1 MIPNFMLTPHIA
13 ITLTG
18 HRSPMAATADRAT
31 IAWLHRR
38 AGFGLAPGELDARAA
53 DGVAATIDRLVDP
66 DQHGVP
72 AAPDPWQDV
81 TLSAP
86 QHRQGLSPADKK
98 ALRQQLRAEGVAAIG
113 AWLDHLATTPRP
125 LEDWMAWFW
134 HGHLV
139 SGLDKVEVPALLVRQ
154 LRTYRQLGLGSFP
167 DLLKAATVD
176 AAMLVYLDG
185 RESTGT
191 SPNENYGRE
200 LMELFSLGVGHYTED
215 DVKAAARALTG
226 FRLRL
231 GDAQPAL
238 VASRHDDTRHRL
250 LGVDGVHDVDTV
262 IAAVTGNSAC
272 APFVAGRLAR
282 AILGPVDD
290 GVVQD
295 LARTFVANDLELR
308 PLVRAI
314 LEAGAAGEGTGLVW
328 APVPWLAA
336 AQRATGATIT
346 NKDRLALLRDAGQV
360 PMFPPNVAGWP
371 GGAAWFGA
379 STVVARFN
387 LASALAAATAPD
399 NLAAAAAASGDVAAL
414 ADALGRPEGF
424 GDATRAALA
433 RRDLDARARLALAL
447 ASPDHSLA

>member
-1 MIPNFMLTPHIA
+1 
-13 ITLTG
+13 
-18 HRSPMAATADRAT
+18 MAATADRAT

-38 AGFGLAPGELDARAA
+38 AGFGLAPGELDTRVAE
-53 DGVAATIDRLVDP
+53 GVAATIDRLVDP
-66 DQHGVP
+66 DAHGVP
-72 AAPDPWQDV
+72 AAADPWQDV
-81 TLSAP
+81 M
-86 QHRQGLSPADKK
+86 LSPPEYRQDLSLADRK
-98 ALRQQLRAEGVAAIG
+98 ALREKLRLEGFAAIG
-113 AWLDHLATTPRP
+113 AWLDHMAATPRP

-134 HGHLV
+134 HGRLV
-139 SGLDKVEVPALLVRQ
+139 SGLDKVKSPALLVRQ

-167 DLLKAATVD
+167 ALLKAATVD

-185 RESTGT
+185 RESTG
-191 SPNENYGRE
+191 SNPNENYGRE

-215 DVKAAARALTG
+215 DVQAAARALTG

-231 GDAQPAL
+231 GDGQPAL
-238 VASRHDDTRHRL
+238 VASRHDDSPHRL

-262 IAAVTGNSAC
+262 IAAVSGNAAC
-272 APFVAGRLAR
+272 APFVAGALTR

-290 GVVQD
+290 GVVAD
-295 LARTFVANDLELR
+295 LARSFAANDLELR

-314 LEAGAAGEGTGLVW
+314 LDAGAAGEGSGLVW

-387 LASALAAATAPD
+387 LATAVAAATAPD
-399 NLAAAAAASGDVAAL
+399 NPAAAAAAAGDAAAL
-414 ADALGRPEGF
+414 AVALGRPEGF
-424 GDATRAALA
+424 SETTRAALA
-433 RRDLDARARLALAL
+433 RPDLDGLGRLALAL